1 MDLWIRSQNRT
12 ILTKV
17 NNIIL
22 EGCVIKGDGLLLGEY
37 LSCERAMEVL
47 NEINNGLKILQKI
60 SLMKV
65 ALYPMP
71 KE

>member
-1 MDLWIRSQNRT
+1 MDLWIRSQNKE

-22 EGCVIKGDGLLLGEY
+22 KENIILGNDLLLGEY
-37 LSCERAMEVL
+37 STKERAMEVL

-65 ALYPMP
+65 LLYPMP